1 MLGVGA
7 AALRLGDGAG
17 KRPGAR
23 AHLDG
28 AVAGGP
34 HVRVH
39 AHAPVHADG
48 QAGGALAAEGALRV
62 DAAAVHANARRLT
75 LVDVWGADWRGSAG
89 AEGRPG
95 AGQADESIAVIQR
108 LPAALA
114 RALLR
119 WHVHC

>member
-7 AALRLGDGAG
+7 AALGLGDGAG
-17 KRPGAR
+17 EGPGAR

-39 AHAPVHADG
+39 THSPVHADG

-62 DAAAVHANARRLT
+62 DAAAVHADAGRLT
-75 LVDVWGADWRGSAG
+75 LVDVWGRHSGRSAG
-89 AEGRPG
+89 VSPWPGRTFG
-95 AGQADESIAVIQR
+95 
-108 LPAALA
+108 
-114 RALLR
+114 RANVR
-119 WHVHC
+119 E